1 MAKEKTTGK
10 AENDLVGQVLKDI
23 SDQVKHLIEILERME
38 KRLNGGF

>member
-10 AENDLVGQVLKDI
+10 AEQAPVEQALKDI
-23 SDQVKHLIEILERME
+23 QKQIQVLIGILERME